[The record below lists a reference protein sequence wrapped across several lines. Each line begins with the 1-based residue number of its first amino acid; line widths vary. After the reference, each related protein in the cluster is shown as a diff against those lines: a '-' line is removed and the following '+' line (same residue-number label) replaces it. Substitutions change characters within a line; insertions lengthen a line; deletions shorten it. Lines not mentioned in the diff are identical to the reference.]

1 MIIRRHFNFASQHM
15 PVAVLFSR
23 RREWCRGLSIMNR
36 MLVFVCFSILFILGA
51 RAADLAALELAPSA
65 EVTSDGV
72 YLQQIIKSS
81 QPLPQVRLCD
91 APQLGATLQLTPSQ
105 INDLLA
111 AAAPDLVTTN
121 WTGAESI
128 NITRRTHTLNEAD
141 ATALLTASLQQDY
154 VKDRG
159 QLELTFTEHWDSPVV
174 PDEPL
179 TVKILEL
186 PTAGVTRS
194 FIARFEL
201 CTPMETVGT
210 WETTVHASIWR
221 DVWVAHSDLARGE
234 LVADADLVHDRRD
247 VLTTHEE
254 LADFSPGD
262 ETLELANEI
271 PADTIL
277 LARDLRVHTV
287 IHRGQIADA
296 VLQDGALNITM
307 KVEALEDGAPGQVI
321 HARNTISL
329 HDLTGKVLD
338 EHTIEISL

>member
-1 MIIRRHFNFASQHM
+1 MIIRHNFYFARRHA

-23 RREWCRGLSIMNR
+23 YGEWRRGLSIVNR
-36 MLVFVCFSILFILGA
+36 MLVFVCFSILFVSCA
-51 RAADLAALELAPSA
+51 AADSAALELAPSA

-72 YLQQIIKSS
+72 YLQQIIQSS

-91 APQLGATLQLTPSQ
+91 APQLGTTLQLTPSQ
-105 INDLLA
+105 INDFLA
-111 AAAPDLVTTN
+111 VAAPDLVTTN
-121 WTGAESI
+121 WTGADSVS
-128 NITRRTHTLNEAD
+128 ITRRTHTLTEAD
-141 ATALLTASLQQDY
+141 ATTLLTSTLQQDY

-159 QLELTFTEHWDSPVV
+159 QLELTFTEHWDAPVV

-201 CTPMETVGT
+201 CTPMETAGT
-210 WETTVHASIWR
+210 WDISMHASVWR

-234 LVADADLVHDRRD
+234 LVADADLIRDRRD
-247 VLTTHEE
+247 VLTTHEA
-254 LADFSPGD
+254 LADFSSGD
-262 ETLELANEI
+262 ATLELANEV
-271 PADTIL
+271 PADAIL
-277 LARDLRVHTV
+277 LARDLRLRTV

-296 VLQDGALNITM
+296 ILEDGALNITM

-321 HARNTISL
+321 HVRNTSSL

-338 EHTIEISL
+338 DQTIQLSL

>member
-1 MIIRRHFNFASQHM
+1 MIIRHHFNFASRHA
-15 PVAVLFSR
+15 PVAILFLR
-23 RREWCRGLSIMNR
+23 RGVWRWGLSIVNR
-36 MLVFVCFSILFILGA
+36 MLVFVCFSILFISCAG
-51 RAADLAALELAPSA
+51 AADTAALELSPSA
-65 EVTSDGV
+65 EVASDGV

-105 INDLLA
+105 INNFLA

-121 WTGAESI
+121 WTGADNVS
-128 NITRRTHTLNEAD
+128 ITRRTHTLTEAD
-141 ATALLTASLQQDY
+141 ATTLLTASLQEDY

-159 QLELTFTEHWDSPVV
+159 QLELTFTEHWDAPVV

-210 WETTVHASIWR
+210 WDMAMHAQIWR
-221 DVWVAHSDLARGE
+221 DVWVAHSDLTRGE
-234 LVADADLVHDRRD
+234 LAADADLTRDRRD
-247 VLTTHEE
+247 VLATHEA

-262 ETLELANEI
+262 ETLELANEV
-271 PADTIL
+271 PADSIL
-277 LARDLRVHTV
+277 LARDLRLRTV

-296 VLQDGALNITM
+296 ILQDGALNITM

-321 HARNTISL
+321 HARNTSSL